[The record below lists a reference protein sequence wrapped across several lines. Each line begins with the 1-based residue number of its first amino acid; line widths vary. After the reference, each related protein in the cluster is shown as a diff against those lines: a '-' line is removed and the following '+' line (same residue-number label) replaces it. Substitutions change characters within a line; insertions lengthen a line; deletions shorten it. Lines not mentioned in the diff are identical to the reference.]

1 MMEAMSYLHE
11 PHRALQSD
19 EESLSYMLFQF
30 NSLKLH
36 QESLDWIL

>member
-11 PHRALQSD
+11 PRCALQSD
-19 EESLSYMLFQF
+19 EESLSYMVFQF

-36 QESLDWIL
+36 QGILD